1 MNLRMLWL
9 AALLVVV
16 AAAGLHLNF
25 FSHAGGFW
33 RDEVNTI
40 NVASHNSLD
49 EFRKDSFPVLFP
61 LLVHGWLN
69 FGPGESTL
77 RVLGLLIGFGI
88 LAALLLAGW
97 KINHAPPL
105 LALVL
110 FALNPTLIVI
120 GDSLRAYGLG
130 TLFIALATMAAAW
143 FLLKPDWKRLL
154 LFAVAGLLAVQT
166 LYHNAVFL
174 GAICL
179 GAMAVCARRKNFS
192 DAAKIFGAGALAA
205 LSLVPYV
212 TGVIAGREGSASLR
226 TGLSPIR
233 LVNGLLETFGYP
245 REEICAVWLLLFFAL
260 LWHGWQIWRRQETS
274 PVAAENFR
282 ADLPLFAAVTVG
294 ISVFGFLGF
303 LWLAALPSQSWYF
316 LPLMVVSALCF
327 DLVISFWS
335 KKIQLTF
342 AALFILLTALIVP
355 TSWGILAVKYTN
367 VDVWTQQLEKSVAPE
382 DYVIVDPWYC
392 GITFAYY
399 FRSATPWDT
408 LPPLADH
415 ATHRFDLV
423 KLQLQNTNAIAPV
436 LEKISATLRSGHRVW
451 VVALSG
457 WMDVPEPGTVAAP
470 PLPPAPL
477 GRYGWSEVPYTMS
490 WVSQV
495 AHRLGDQS
503 ETFERV
509 KNPAARGTFIEEA
522 ELFVA
527 QGWRGETNF
536 PAVK

>member
-1 MNLRMLWL
+1 MNFRMLWL
-9 AALLVVV
+9 AAVLVVV
-16 AAAGLHLNF
+16 AAAGLHLDF

-40 NVASHNSLD
+40 SVASHSSLD

-77 RVLGLLIGFGI
+77 RVLGVSIGFGI

-97 KINHAPPL
+97 KINRAPPL
-105 LALVL
+105 LALSL

-143 FLLKPDWKRLL
+143 FLLKPDWKRLS
-154 LFAVAGLLAVQT
+154 LFTFAGVLAVQT

-179 GAMAVCARRKNFS
+179 GAMVVCARRKNFS
-192 DAAKIFGAGALAA
+192 DVAKVFGAGALAA
-205 LSLVPYV
+205 VSLVPYLA
-212 TGVIAGREGSASLR
+212 GIAAGRDDSASLR
-226 TGLSPIR
+226 TGLNPIR
-233 LVNGLLETFGYP
+233 LVNGLMETFGYP
-245 REEICAVWLLLFFAL
+245 REWFALVWLLLFIFL
-260 LWHGWQIWRRQETS
+260 LWHGGKILWRSETKIS
-274 PVAAENFR
+274 PPENFR
-282 ADLPLFAAVTVG
+282 ADLPLFAAVTAGV
-294 ISVFGFLGF
+294 SVFGFLGF

-316 LPLMVVSALCF
+316 LPLMVVTALCL

-335 KKIQLTF
+335 KKIQLAL
-342 AALFILLTALIVP
+342 AALFILSTALIAP
-355 TSWGILAVKYTN
+355 TTWGILAVKYTN
-367 VDVWTQQLEKSVAPE
+367 VNVWTQQLEKSVAPE

-392 GITFAYY
+392 GITFAHY
-399 FRSATPWDT
+399 FKPATPWDT
-408 LPPLADH
+408 LPPIADH
-415 ATHRFDLV
+415 ATHRYDQM

-451 VVALSG
+451 VVALYG
-457 WMDVPEPGTVAAP
+457 WMDIPEPGTVAPP

-477 GRYGWSEVPYTMS
+477 GQFGWSEVPYTMS

-503 ETFERV
+503 EKFERV
-509 KNPAARGTFIEEA
+509 KNPAATGRFIEEM

-527 QGWRGETNF
+527 QGWRGETN
-536 PAVK
+536 